1 MAPASFGALAI
12 VTTERDH
19 NRFLLCS
26 VESEPGLAWHMGCS
40 GTFMKLKKRWLLIMI
55 TATSLA
61 TASQPVPPLPDDPA
75 ATAQDRIFMKRA
87 NELAEAAVKHGNHP
101 FGALLVKDGKII
113 FEFENCIYTSKDA
126 TKHAETGLISA
137 ATPKFDRAT
146 LAACTLY
153 TSTEPCI
160 MCCGAIHWAGVPKIV
175 YGVTALQ
182 LTRVIGFPD
191 PKQPLA
197 IREIFER
204 TAPGEV
210 IIGPLIE
217 EEGLAIH
224 AAYWP
229 HDPIYGHKSE

>member
-1 MAPASFGALAI
+1 
-12 VTTERDH
+12 
-19 NRFLLCS
+19 
-26 VESEPGLAWHMGCS
+26 
-40 GTFMKLKKRWLLIMI
+40 
-55 TATSLA
+55 
-61 TASQPVPPLPDDPA
+61 
-75 ATAQDRIFMKRA
+75 MKRA

-113 FEFENCIYTSKDA
+113 FEFENCIYTSKDE

-160 MCCGAIHWAGVPKIV
+160 MCCGAIRWAGVRKIV

-197 IREIFER
+197 VREIFER

-217 EEGLAIH
+217 GEGLAIH

-229 HDPIYGHKSE
+229 HDPIYGHKAE